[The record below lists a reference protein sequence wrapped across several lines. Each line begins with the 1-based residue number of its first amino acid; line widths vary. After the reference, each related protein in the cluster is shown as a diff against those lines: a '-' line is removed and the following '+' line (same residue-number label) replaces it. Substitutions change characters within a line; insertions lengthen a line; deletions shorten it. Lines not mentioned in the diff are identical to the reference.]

1 MVIITTG
8 IIIIGFFSLIIIISK
23 IYSTAGITNNKNNY
37 KLVNNNEIKEYLL
50 TTV

>member
-8 IIIIGFFSLIIIISK
+8 IIIISFLSLIIIIRK
-23 IYSTAGITNNKNNY
+23 IYSTAGITSNKTNY
-37 KLVNNNEIKEYLL
+37 KLVNNNDIKEYLL